1 MVETPI
7 RHFTLKFPMLQPP
20 SPLLEMASLRLPDS
34 EEFDV
39 DTRRRSNNGNVPG
52 TTTVAT
58 GPPGTSGTLLQMR
71 NDLGDYLN
79 NLITEAIATT
89 SPRAT
94 MDDQVHHGLFNASKN
109 LSAPIEH
116 APDRLYRHSM
126 AMSAVYCVAY
136 VVVFVVGLIGNSC
149 VIAVVYRSPRM
160 RTVTNFFIVN
170 LAVADVL
177 VIVFCLPATLMSN
190 IFVPWILGWFMCKA
204 VAYIQGVSVAA
215 SVYSL
220 VAVSLDRYAVFAA
233 ILAVAFAYPGGLTGV
248 AISHGVGPIVS
259 PQVVAAAPA
268 LFLAIWWPLKCQIT
282 KRRARM
288 MIVVIWFIALT
299 MTSPWLLFFDLVS
312 IYDDDPDLRLCLET
326 WPHPKDGSLFF
337 LIGNLTFCYVLPM
350 ILISLCYVLIW
361 IKVWRRHIPGDT
373 KDAQMERIQQKSKV
387 KVVKMLV
394 VVVILFVL
402 SWLPLYVIFA
412 VIKLGGDVAERED
425 EILPIATP
433 IAQWL
438 GASNSCINPILYAFF
453 NKKYRR
459 GFIAILKSGRCCGK
473 IRYYETV
480 AMMSSSTSMR
490 KSSYYVNNNNNN
502 SSTRRAWHGPPVH
515 QDSNVSY
522 IFNHTG
528 V

>member
-1 MVETPI
+1 
-7 RHFTLKFPMLQPP
+7 MLQPP

-39 DTRRRSNNGNVPG
+39 DTRRRSNNGNVPA
-52 TTTVAT
+52 TTVAT
-58 GPPGTSGTLLQMR
+58 VPPGTGTFLQMR
-71 NDLGDYLN
+71 DDLGDYFN

-94 MDDQVHHGLFNASKN
+94 MEDQVLLFNASKN
-109 LSAPIEH
+109 LSVIEH
-116 APDRLYRHSM
+116 ASDRFYRHSV

-220 VAVSLDRYAVFAA
+220 VAVSLDR
-233 ILAVAFAYPGGLTGV
+233 
-248 AISHGVGPIVS
+248 
-259 PQVVAAAPA
+259 
-268 LFLAIWWPLKCQIT
+268 FLAIWWPLKCQIT

-288 MIVVIWFIALT
+288 IIVVIWFIALT

-312 IYDDDPDLRLCLET
+312 IYDDDPDLRFCLEK

-337 LIGNLTFCYVLPM
+337 LIGNLILCYVLPM
-350 ILISLCYVLIW
+350 ILISLCYILIW
-361 IKVWRRHIPGDT
+361 IKVWRRHIPTDT

-412 VIKLGGDVAERED
+412 VVKLGGDVAERED

-473 IRYYETV
+473 LRYYETV

-490 KSSYYVNNNNNN
+490 KSSYYVNNNNN
-502 SSTRRAWHGPPVH
+502 SSTRRWHGPPVH